1 MKNKSMLRGQDTKP
15 LYKIFSGEY
24 FKFPIKYNTKFLGKK
39 KNFVIAPKE
48 TNFDIDDQQDLKSL
62 ENLAVQSKSK
72 YKNYIHVK

>member
-1 MKNKSMLRGQDTKP
+1 MKNKSMLRGQDSKP

-24 FKFPIKYNTKFLGKK
+24 FKFPMKYNKKFLGKN

-62 ENLAVQSKSK
+62 ESLVVQSKSK